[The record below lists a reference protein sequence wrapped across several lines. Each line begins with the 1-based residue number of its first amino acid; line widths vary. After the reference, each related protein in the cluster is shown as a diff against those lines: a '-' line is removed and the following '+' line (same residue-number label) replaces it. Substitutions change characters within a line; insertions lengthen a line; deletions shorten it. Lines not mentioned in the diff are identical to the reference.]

1 MIRSVLPAENDFD
14 WSFHGP
20 KLVEALG
27 ETLYMVSATL
37 LIGGLLGLALG
48 LALYTTRRGG
58 LLANRGVFGVANL
71 AGERLP
77 ADPVPHPAHGH
88 RAGHRARSSAPGW
101 AAPP

>member
-1 MIRSVLPAENDFD
+1 MMIATLPTENDFD

-37 LIGGLLGLALG
+37 LIGGLFGLALG

-71 AGERLP
+71 LVNVFRPIPFLILLMVIAPFTVQLIGTRL
-77 ADPVPHPAHGH
+77 G
-88 RAGHRARSSAPGW
+88 S
-101 AAPP
+101 